1 MRVNK
6 VYLEASFISFVIHG
20 IIILYLLGF
29 FYFDS
34 QQRSVLSKPINVNLV
49 FEEKAKQDIS
59 NAKVKKTQIQEVKTT
74 EPIIQNTVTEKSI
87 SFDSLI
93 NSISVEDLLI
103 EDDLISLESEQ
114 NQVEMYSSLIIQTI
128 QSAWRKPINIQDG
141 LICDLRL
148 TINKNG
154 RVIKANLIRSS
165 GNIRFDNSALKAVQR
180 VETFNFFSKIL
191 LTVYSSNFKNI
202 VVTFNPSWKNY
213 SYWYIFQVL
222 FLQNLF

>member
-59 NAKVKKTQIQEVKTT
+59 NAEVKKTQIQEVKST
-74 EPIIQNTVTEKSI
+74 EPIIQNNVTEKSI

-180 VETFNFFSKIL
+180 VETFNFFSKIPL
-191 LTVYSSNFKNI
+191 SVYSSNFKNI
-202 VVTFNPSWKNY
+202 IVTFNPS
-213 SYWYIFQVL
+213 
-222 FLQNLF
+222 

>member
-59 NAKVKKTQIQEVKTT
+59 NAEVKKTQIQEVKST
-74 EPIIQNTVTEKSI
+74 EPIIQKNVTEKSI

-103 EDDLISLESEQ
+103 EDDLLSLESEQ
-114 NQVEMYSSLIIQTI
+114 NQVEIYSSLIIQTI

-180 VETFNFFSKIL
+180 VETFNFFSKIPL
-191 LTVYSSNFKNI
+191 SVYSSNFKNI
-202 VVTFNPSWKNY
+202 IVTFNPS
-213 SYWYIFQVL
+213 
-222 FLQNLF
+222 

>member
-20 IIILYLLGF
+20 MIILYLLGF
-29 FYFDS
+29 FYFES

-49 FEEKAKQDIS
+49 FEEQVMQNNS
-59 NAKVKKTQIQEVKTT
+59 N
-74 EPIIQNTVTEKSI
+74 PIIQKNEIQEIKSSESLVQNNIPEKSI

-93 NSISVEDLLI
+93 ESESFEDLLR
-103 EDDLISLESEQ
+103 EDDLISSESEQ

-128 QSAWRKPINIQDG
+128 QSAWRKPMNIQDG
-141 LICDLRL
+141 LVCDLRL
-148 TINKNG
+148 TINNNG

-180 VETFNFFSKIL
+180 VETFNFFNKIPL
-191 LTVYSSNFKNI
+191 SIYSSNFKNI
-202 VVTFNPSWKNY
+202 VITFNPS
-213 SYWYIFQVL
+213 
-222 FLQNLF
+222 

>member
-49 FEEKAKQDIS
+49 FEEKAKQDNS
-59 NAKVKKTQIQEVKTT
+59 NAKVKKTQIQEVKST
-74 EPIIQNTVTEKSI
+74 EPIIQNNVTEKSI

-114 NQVEMYSSLIIQTI
+114 NQVEMYSSLIIQAI

-180 VETFNFFSKIL
+180 VETFNFFSKIPL
-191 LTVYSSNFKNI
+191 SVYSSNFKNI
-202 VVTFNPSWKNY
+202 VVTFNPS
-213 SYWYIFQVL
+213 
-222 FLQNLF
+222 

>member
-49 FEEKAKQDIS
+49 FEEKAKKDIS
-59 NAKVKKTQIQEVKTT
+59 NAEVKKTQIQEVKST
-74 EPIIQNTVTEKSI
+74 EPIIQNNVTEKSI

-180 VETFNFFSKIL
+180 VETFNFFSKIPL
-191 LTVYSSNFKNI
+191 SVYSSNFKNI
-202 VVTFNPSWKNY
+202 IVTFNPS
-213 SYWYIFQVL
+213 
-222 FLQNLF
+222 

>member
-49 FEEKAKQDIS
+49 FEEKAKQISS
-59 NAKVKKTQIQEVKTT
+59 NAKAKKTQIQEVKST
-74 EPIIQNTVTEKSI
+74 EPIIQNNVTEKSI

-103 EDDLISLESEQ
+103 EDDLISAESEQ

-180 VETFNFFSKIL
+180 VETFNFFSKIPL
-191 LTVYSSNFKNI
+191 SVYSSNFKNI
-202 VVTFNPSWKNY
+202 VVTFNPS
-213 SYWYIFQVL
+213 
-222 FLQNLF
+222 